1 MELFEAIKSRKSIRA
16 FNPDLVSDQVLT
28 ELLEIATRAPSG
40 VNTQPWEFFIVKG
53 EPLKELKRAYLEEYR
68 LGKTPNPDM
77 PLGEM
82 KGVAPSL
89 KGIFRDR
96 QVELAK
102 GIFRIMGITKGDEKG
117 LIEWSESMVQFYDAP
132 TIIIVVVD
140 KLLQGSWPVL
150 DVGMVVQ
157 NIVLA
162 AQAYG
167 LGTCVMR
174 AIVDFPEQIRKIV
187 GVPESKRII
196 IGIAIGYPD
205 TKHPIN
211 QLRTNREKIDR
222 IVRVVE

>member
-1 MELFEAIKSRKSIRA
+1 
-16 FNPDLVSDQVLT
+16 
-28 ELLEIATRAPSG
+28 
-40 VNTQPWEFFIVKG
+40 
-53 EPLKELKRAYLEEYR
+53 
-68 LGKTPNPDM
+68 
-77 PLGEM
+77 
-82 KGVAPSL
+82 
-89 KGIFRDR
+89 
-96 QVELAK
+96 
-102 GIFRIMGITKGDEKG
+102 
-117 LIEWSESMVQFYDAP
+117 
-132 TIIIVVVD
+132 
-140 KLLQGSWPVL
+140 
-150 DVGMVVQ
+150 MVVQ

-222 IVRVVE
+222 IVTVVE

>member
-16 FNPDLVSDQVLT
+16 FKPDLVPDQVLT
-28 ELLEIATRAPSG
+28 EILEVATWAPSG
-40 VNTQPWEFFIVKG
+40 VNTQPWEFFIVRG
-53 EPLKELKRAYLEEYR
+53 EPLKALKGAYLEEFR
-68 LGKTPNPDM
+68 LGHTPNPDM
-77 PLGEM
+77 PVGEM

-89 KGIFRDR
+89 KGVFKER

-117 LIEWSESMVQFYDAP
+117 LVEWGENMVQFYDAP

-140 KLLQGSWPVL
+140 KLLEGSWPVL
-150 DVGMVVQ
+150 DVGFVVQ
-157 NIVLA
+157 NIVLSA
-162 AQAYG
+162 LEYG

-187 GVPESKRII
+187 AVPESKRII

-205 TKHPIN
+205 TEHPIN
-211 QLRTNREKIDR
+211 QLRTDREKIDR
-222 IVRVVE
+222 IITVVE